1 MGTLSFL
8 CSYMPTF
15 QLVTEIKTNHFIF
28 QLVEKL
34 NLVTGYKKQRKEAVK
49 MTSVEIPLQGS
60 DTEVIEIAFDELPD
74 DVEEVMHIL
83 KAEKAQMHLWVTI
96 AIEYFRRD
104 KKQNFTKVGLI
115 SKLDIPV
122 KSIRP

>member
-1 MGTLSFL
+1 
-8 CSYMPTF
+8 
-15 QLVTEIKTNHFIF
+15 
-28 QLVEKL
+28 
-34 NLVTGYKKQRKEAVK
+34 

-83 KAEKAQMHLWVTI
+83 KAENAQMHLWVTI

-104 KKQNFTKVGLI
+104 KKENFTKVGI
-115 SKLDIPV
+115 SNSKCKIDIDRMRYKQCVSYIRQLFTAKLYF
-122 KSIRP
+122 

>member
-1 MGTLSFL
+1 
-8 CSYMPTF
+8 
-15 QLVTEIKTNHFIF
+15 
-28 QLVEKL
+28 
-34 NLVTGYKKQRKEAVK
+34 

-83 KAEKAQMHLWVTI
+83 KAENAQMHLWVTI

-104 KKQNFTKVGLI
+104 KKENFTKVGPIIHIKARIPFPIQKTI
-115 SKLDIPV
+115 SQIF
-122 KSIRP
+122 

>member
-1 MGTLSFL
+1 
-8 CSYMPTF
+8 
-15 QLVTEIKTNHFIF
+15 
-28 QLVEKL
+28 
-34 NLVTGYKKQRKEAVK
+34 

-83 KAEKAQMHLWVTI
+83 KAENAQMHLWVTI

-104 KKQNFTKVGLI
+104 KKENFTKVCLI
-115 SKLDIPV
+115 IHIKARIPFPILDKNERAKNKI
-122 KSIRP
+122 SNHLNCL

>member
-1 MGTLSFL
+1 
-8 CSYMPTF
+8 
-15 QLVTEIKTNHFIF
+15 
-28 QLVEKL
+28 
-34 NLVTGYKKQRKEAVK
+34 

-83 KAEKAQMHLWVTI
+83 KAENAQMHLWVTI

-104 KKQNFTKVGLI
+104 KKENFTKVGLI
-115 SKLDIPV
+115 THIKGRI
-122 KSIRP
+122 KTEHW

>member
-1 MGTLSFL
+1 
-8 CSYMPTF
+8 
-15 QLVTEIKTNHFIF
+15 
-28 QLVEKL
+28 
-34 NLVTGYKKQRKEAVK
+34 

-83 KAEKAQMHLWVTI
+83 KAENAQMHLWVTI

-104 KKQNFTKVGLI
+104 KKENFTKVGI
-115 SKLDIPV
+115 SNSKCKIDIDRIRNVINSALVIYAPKLYF
-122 KSIRP
+122 

>member
-1 MGTLSFL
+1 
-8 CSYMPTF
+8 
-15 QLVTEIKTNHFIF
+15 
-28 QLVEKL
+28 
-34 NLVTGYKKQRKEAVK
+34 

-83 KAEKAQMHLWVTI
+83 KAENAQMHLWVTI

-104 KKQNFTKVGLI
+104 KKENFTKVCLI
-115 SKLDIPV
+115 IHIKARIPFPI
-122 KSIRP
+122 KMNEQKTKYQII

>member
-1 MGTLSFL
+1 
-8 CSYMPTF
+8 
-15 QLVTEIKTNHFIF
+15 
-28 QLVEKL
+28 
-34 NLVTGYKKQRKEAVK
+34 

-83 KAEKAQMHLWVTI
+83 KAENAQMHLWVTI

-104 KKQNFTKVGLI
+104 KKENFTFCKHHHYHLQHQLLMV
-115 SKLDIPV
+115 KLCLAFMKD
-122 KSIRP
+122 

>member
-1 MGTLSFL
+1 
-8 CSYMPTF
+8 
-15 QLVTEIKTNHFIF
+15 
-28 QLVEKL
+28 
-34 NLVTGYKKQRKEAVK
+34 

-83 KAEKAQMHLWVTI
+83 KAENAQMHLWVTI

-104 KKQNFTKVGLI
+104 KKENFTKVRFSN
-115 SKLDIPV
+115 SKLIDYLRGLFY
-122 KSIRP
+122 IRQLFTPYLYF

>member
-1 MGTLSFL
+1 
-8 CSYMPTF
+8 
-15 QLVTEIKTNHFIF
+15 
-28 QLVEKL
+28 
-34 NLVTGYKKQRKEAVK
+34 

-83 KAEKAQMHLWVTI
+83 KAENAQMHLWVTI

-104 KKQNFTKVGLI
+104 KKENFTKGCLI
-115 SKLDIPV
+115 IHIKARIPFPI
-122 KSIRP
+122 KMKEQKTKYQII